1 MGRRSGRY
9 NQARKAER
17 KSMELLAPE
26 VNLFCE
32 GQNPAETKEAKG
44 QDDADK
50 NGDTCHWETYQM
62 ALFCRSDQDDQVL
75 QQLDNS
81 ALTVDK
87 YYTCFSLKIEIINT
101 EFERRFQT
109 KDILKIEKEE
119 PEKKNLM
126 EPEKELNRKVGL
138 FVRMTGFLRKKST
151 SSKEEKKLKQNVRKG
166 KKYNIFVKFTL
177 NKRNDLISAHA

>member
-44 QDDADK
+44 QDDAEK
-50 NGDTCHWETYQM
+50 NGDTCPWDSYQM

-75 QQLDNS
+75 FC
-81 ALTVDK
+81 T
-87 YYTCFSLKIEIINT
+87 EIINT
-101 EFERRFQT
+101 EFERRFET

-138 FVRMTGFLRKKST
+138 FVRMTGFLRKVGYFFLLKCMVLY
-151 SSKEEKKLKQNVRKG
+151 SSVRCG
-166 KKYNIFVKFTL
+166 IN
-177 NKRNDLISAHA
+177 SP

>member
-50 NGDTCHWETYQM
+50 NVDTCHWETYQM

-75 QQLDNS
+75 FC
-81 ALTVDK
+81 T
-87 YYTCFSLKIEIINT
+87 EIINT
-101 EFERRFQT
+101 EFKRRFQT

-138 FVRMTGFLRKKST
+138 FVRMTGFLRKPGAM
-151 SSKEEKKLKQNVRKG
+151 NCPPAPRH
-166 KKYNIFVKFTL
+166 NFC
-177 NKRNDLISAHA
+177 